1 MQSEFFD
8 RITRIYKLGFYDTY
22 DIYRFVI
29 YKKIKPT
36 EFELITKEN
45 FATFQENLIKMHL
58 QKSEKL

>member
-8 RITRIYKLGFYDTY
+8 RISRIYTLGFYDTY

-29 YKKIKPT
+29 YKKLKPT

-45 FATFQENLIKMHL
+45 FATFKENIFKMHL
-58 QKSEKL
+58 QNSKKL